1 MHPVITAFFV
11 GALMP
16 LAQAADP
23 VDQSPPDNP
32 SIVARATDVTA
43 GKIVQSP
50 QGTIIG
56 RVHDVLPEP
65 SNGQPAYIMI
75 DTDSGVTP
83 LPYWAIGHLL
93 RDAHI
98 VIDRSLLAEAP
109 RIPGGGEPRY
119 GDTRWKEQADSYWSA
134 FR

>member
-109 RIPGGGEPRY
+109 RIPGGGEPRD